1 MQVASLTQ
9 DIPAVLSEEWLQTLV
24 QEKGMRIERIV
35 SKGHCSPPGF
45 WYEQRESE
53 WVLLVKGAARLRFAE
68 PEREVELRPGMHVN
82 IAAYERHRVEW
93 TTPDE
98 ETIWLAV
105 FYEAAGA

>member
-1 MQVASLTQ
+1 MQATSLMQ
-9 DIPAVLSEEWLQTLV
+9 DIPAVLSEEWFQTLV
-24 QEKGMRIERIV
+24 QGKGMHIERIV

-45 WYEQRESE
+45 WYKQEESE

-82 IAAYERHRVEW
+82 IAAHERHRVEW
-93 TTPDE
+93 TSQDE

-105 FYEAAGA
+105 FYETANA